1 MILFED
7 YFKDIEISDD
17 DIDVDKTDES
27 LSGNEFIEY
36 CQKRYSHT
44 ICIKMSNKTDMNITA
59 LADIIDNLKKYL
71 EYLFNIF
78 NIEHSDI
85 FGADDTAEIQSNSGK
100 LNIFMLNNN
109 IKFIS
114 AIDDIDSE
122 TYRYYYL
129 FLVVYVN
136 FPEFN
141 TKTAVRFVKSLIT
154 TTYKHQYNMV
164 NNIKI
169 TDKAIHPS
177 LYRHNPEDCMLVLQK
192 KVYKDYKQNGIYSKW
207 VKWNTIEYFFGE

>member
-44 ICIKMSNKTDMNITA
+44 ICIKMSNKTKMNITA
-59 LADIIDNLKKYL
+59 LADIIDNLKKHL
-71 EYLFNIF
+71 EYLFDIF

-85 FGADDTAEIQSNSGK
+85 FGADDTAEIQLNSGK

-136 FPEFN
+136 FPKFN
-141 TKTAVRFVKSLIT
+141 AKTAVRFVKSLIT

-169 TDKAIHPS
+169 YDKAIHPS

-192 KVYKDYKQNGIYSKW
+192 KVYKDYKQNGIYSQW

>member
-44 ICIKMSNKTDMNITA
+44 ICIKMSNNIKMNITA

-71 EYLFNIF
+71 EYLFDIF

-85 FGADDTAEIQSNSGK
+85 FGADDTAEIQLNSGK

-192 KVYKDYKQNGIYSKW
+192 KVYKDYKQSGIYSKW

>member
-1 MILFED
+1 
-7 YFKDIEISDD
+7 
-17 DIDVDKTDES
+17 
-27 LSGNEFIEY
+27 
-36 CQKRYSHT
+36 
-44 ICIKMSNKTDMNITA
+44 MSNKPIMNITA

-71 EYLFNIF
+71 EYLFDTF

-85 FGADDTAEIQSNSGK
+85 FGANDTAEIQLNSGK

-192 KVYKDYKQNGIYSKW
+192 KVYKDYKQSGIYSKW